1 MNSGFTA
8 QNITL
13 IARRHENRVLGAMLL
28 LLHISTWWH
37 FGDNLSRSLM
47 LAHLGLFFMWQ
58 PIWRGD
64 LRVDLTGGLAVFA
77 FTLGF
82 VLTLNWWTMI
92 CWLVV
97 LIGLVGGRPLT
108 SQRER
113 IVYMLTLLFLISKL
127 LIRCIPEVSGADGL
141 DSSIGTFFHYG
152 LLLPLLVIFFIPAG
166 PDSNRDIPAV
176 DLLRALTVSLMAGM
190 VAQGAV
196 LITHVAKLEYVAALI
211 ESLIVLATFLL
222 IISWLLSRR
231 TGSLGLA
238 QLWERSLLNI
248 GTPFEH
254 WLASLSKL
262 ADQQQTPHEFLDSA
276 MLKMSQLP
284 WVSGVQ
290 WRADDHDGSAGVM
303 TPYMIGLNPQG
314 LEVRLNTYRPAGPML
329 ALHSKLLVELLSH
342 FYVAKLRE
350 QELAK
355 QAQLRAV
362 YETGARVTH
371 DIKNLLQSLQTMTL
385 VLLQERNGK
394 PEPIVATDRGQQL
407 LEKQLPLITQR
418 LQLALDKLQS
428 PEKTEAIQRPLAE
441 WWDSLKARNQASYLR
456 FEADVRVNPAIP
468 TDLFDSI
475 AENLLE
481 NVRNKRQLEPAVNA
495 TVELHADST
504 AIRLNVTDSGSPV
517 PQDTV
522 RTLFRQ
528 PVASNFGLGIGLY
541 QAAKQ
546 AILAGYQLAL
556 AENSPGRVS
565 FELRSHGAT
574 PDRDTQYPLFVSP

>member
-127 LIRCIPEVSGADGL
+127 LIRCIPEVAGADGL
-141 DSSIGTFFHYG
+141 NSSIDVFFQYG

-166 PDSNRDIPAV
+166 SDSNHNIPTV

-196 LITHVAKLEYVAALI
+196 VITHVAKLDYAAALI

-231 TGSLGLA
+231 TGLPGLA

-254 WLASLSKL
+254 WLSALSKL
-262 ADQQQTPHEFLDSA
+262 SDQQQTPQEFLGSA
-276 MLKMSQLP
+276 MLELSQLP

-290 WRADDHDGSAGVM
+290 WKADDHDGSAGVM
-303 TPYMIGLNPQG
+303 TPHVIGFNPLG
-314 LEVRLNTYRPAGPML
+314 LEVRLNTFRPAGPML

-350 QELAK
+350 HELAK

-371 DIKNLLQSLQTMTL
+371 DIKNLLQSLQAITL
-385 VLLQERNGK
+385 VLLQDREGK
-394 PEPIVATDRGQQL
+394 SGSEVTTGRGQQL
-407 LEKQLPLITQR
+407 LERQLPLITQR

-456 FEADVRVNPAIP
+456 FESNVRINPAVP

-481 NVRNKRQLEPAVNA
+481 NVRNKRQIEPGVNA
-495 TVELHADST
+495 TVELHADSA
-504 AIRLNVTDSGSPV
+504 AIVLKVTDSGSPV
-517 PQDTV
+517 PQAKV
-522 RTLFRQ
+522 NALFHQ

-541 QAAKQ
+541 QGARQ
-546 AILAGYQLAL
+546 AILVGYQLAL
-556 AENSPGRVS
+556 TENKPGRVS
-565 FELRSHGAT
+565 FELRGHAGT
-574 PDRDTQYPLFVSP
+574 PVGNTQYPLFVSP